1 MSAGDILLLA
11 GVGLGG
17 LALLGMAAAGVWLAW
32 EQRKG
37 GAA

>member
-1 MSAGDILLLA
+1 MTAGDIMLMA
-11 GVGLGG
+11 GLTLGF
-17 LALLGMAAAGVWLAW
+17 LALFGMAAAGVWLAW